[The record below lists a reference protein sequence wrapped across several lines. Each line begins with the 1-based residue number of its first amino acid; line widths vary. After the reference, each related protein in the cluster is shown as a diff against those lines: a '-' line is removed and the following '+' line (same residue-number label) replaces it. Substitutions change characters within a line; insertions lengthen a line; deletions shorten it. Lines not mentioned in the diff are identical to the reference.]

1 MTNKQHYRACT
12 FGRFNLFH
20 NGHLLLI
27 KRMQALADYV
37 TIGLS
42 TGPKNLPFELR
53 KEVIDLA
60 LLGQAIPYSVVE
72 AAHPFDLFDQ
82 VKGKRNDDVIAIFGA
97 DQSRLGL
104 CAEKHYGWAS
114 GVVERITS
122 STALR
127 VAIDEEDWD
136 LVAHLT
142 CPGTATHLVNLRKL
156 ELTN

>member
-1 MTNKQHYRACT
+1 
-12 FGRFNLFH
+12 
-20 NGHLLLI
+20 
-27 KRMQALADYV
+27 MQGMADYV

-53 KEVIDLA
+53 KEVIDRA
-60 LLGQAIPYSVVE
+60 LLGHAVPYSIVE

-82 VKGKRNDDVIAIFGA
+82 VQAKGNNGVIAIFGA
-97 DQSRLGL
+97 DQSKLGL

-122 STALR
+122 STSLR

-136 LVAHLT
+136 LVAELT
-142 CPGTATHLVNLRKL
+142 CPGTASHLINLRKL